1 MTQYERSRDGLWVL
15 PYLQFLWRL
24 PEQSLEAVVHVQL
37 LEEDLH

>member
-1 MTQYERSRDGLWVL
+1 MTQYERSRYGAWVL
-15 PYLQFLWRL
+15 AYLQFTWRF